1 MMLWVKLVLET
12 LSDIDTPRELHE
24 AITSMPQE
32 LSELYTRILTFLCHQ
47 KAKKVADRIIR
58 ILGWLA
64 YTKRPLKKHE
74 LLRGVALTPES
85 PVLDRWD
92 TLDDSAIDRC
102 KPLIEQLPD
111 GSITLI
117 HFTTEE

>member
-1 MMLWVKLVLET
+1 MGET
-12 LSDIDTPRELHE
+12 GPRDSLRHSTPREMHE
-24 AITSMPQE
+24 AITAMPQE
-32 LSELYTRILTFLCHQ
+32 LSELYTEIIILLCQQ
-47 KAKKVADRIIR
+47 KAKKVADRIVR

-92 TLDDSAIDRC
+92 TIDDSAIDRC
-102 KPLIEQLPD
+102 KPLVEQLPD
-111 GSITLI
+111 GSIRLI
-117 HFTTEE
+117 HFTAEE